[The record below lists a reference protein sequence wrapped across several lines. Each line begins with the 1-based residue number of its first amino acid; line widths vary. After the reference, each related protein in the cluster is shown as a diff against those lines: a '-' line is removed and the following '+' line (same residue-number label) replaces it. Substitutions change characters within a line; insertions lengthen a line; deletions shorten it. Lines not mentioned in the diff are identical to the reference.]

1 MDFFRKHKK
10 IVLVVLVVVL
20 LLVFDAAIGFY
31 GMRYLEKSAEQ
42 KEAVKVAVKA
52 DLDGFCDAL
61 ESNDIATVKLFC
73 TEDVV
78 TQMGIDMMDADAFCA
93 LILDSLSLGEEDLS
107 DEAKNSFDS
116 MKKALKKAVLTGIYY
131 DIEEMAIV
139 KSDDDSVT
147 ATLPVRLFGCGSL
160 VNVDFSGEIA
170 MSNAGIVN
178 YASDNLKTL
187 MDFYDAGGEEAVHN
201 DIEKQ
206 QIGTLLSAMN
216 AKAADAA
223 DASDDAHD
231 WEMTFVV
238 GKDAEGNATS
248 AMLVK
253 AIEQKT
259 DAADGS
265 EE

>member
-139 KSDDDSVT
+139 KSDD
-147 ATLPVRLFGCGSL
+147 
-160 VNVDFSGEIA
+160 
-170 MSNAGIVN
+170 
-178 YASDNLKTL
+178 
-187 MDFYDAGGEEAVHN
+187 
-201 DIEKQ
+201 
-206 QIGTLLSAMN
+206 
-216 AKAADAA
+216 
-223 DASDDAHD
+223 AHD